1 MDIVRDDIMQS
12 LENIEN
18 ITIESEM
25 NVIQAMADSYQKSLA
40 ILENYN
46 GDDVDSF
53 SIFQEA
59 AAQESDGE
67 STFRKTDKNGKKENI
82 IISILKFIPRLCMLI
97 IRKMKSFIQSKKKIQ
112 MRKQCTDIR
121 NKYTL
126 ELIEY
131 ADQMFATAVQND
143 PNETTSENVK
153 ARFPEYDH
161 IIKKSQPYI
170 DKFKAA
176 GKNALE
182 HTKAFTKNKDNMMIA
197 GGAAEAAAGTAF
209 VFAKTNIPGFV
220 QGIIAGELFVHGM
233 GNVLKGIIYKNKHSP
248 KNTMISIGMMKF
260 QLNCLKK
267 DLNDVNKLNNIF
279 DRVPD
284 IVTAKDINNLFYAMD
299 DVFESDRNN
308 TDAEIKKST
317 DEMLATEK
325 LIDHIE
331 DVCNIIFECD
341 DVADKLLAAC
351 DKLEKSASRLIQACG
366 NITFDFSIGKSFNLK
381 CLTELTDSSRYVIE
395 NVNDCINIATAAFEA
410 LDYTC
415 EQITEISDKWKKK
428 HNNK

>member
-121 NKYTL
+121 NKYTP

-153 ARFPEYDH
+153 ASFPEYDH

-182 HTKAFTKNKDNMMIA
+182 HTKAFMKNKDNMMIA

-220 QGIIAGELFVHGM
+220 QGIIAGSLFVHGM

-366 NITFDFSIGKSFNLK
+366 NITFDLSSRKSFNLK
-381 CLTELTDSSRYVIE
+381 CLTEMTDSSRYVIE

-428 HNNK
+428 AQ

>member
-121 NKYTL
+121 NKYTP

-153 ARFPEYDH
+153 ASFPGYDH

-176 GKNALE
+176 CKNALE

-197 GGAAEAAAGTAF
+197 GGAAEAAAGTAAF
-209 VFAKTNIPGFV
+209 IFAKMNAI
-220 QGIIAGELFVHGM
+220 QGIIAGSLFVHGM
-233 GNVLKGIIYKNKHSP
+233 GNVLKGIIYKNKHIP

-299 DVFESDRNN
+299 GVFESDRNN

-351 DKLEKSASRLIQACG
+351 DKLEKSANRLIQACG
-366 NITFDFSIGKSFNLK
+366 NITFDLSSRKSFNLK
-381 CLTELTDSSRYVIE
+381 CLTEITDRSRYVIE

-428 HNNK
+428 AQ

>member
-121 NKYTL
+121 NKYTP

-153 ARFPEYDH
+153 ASFPEYDH

-197 GGAAEAAAGTAF
+197 GGAAEAASGTAIF
-209 VFAKTNIPGFV
+209 FAKMNIPGFV
-220 QGIIAGELFVHGM
+220 QGIIAGSLFVHGM

-284 IVTAKDINNLFYAMD
+284 IVTANDINNLFYAMD

-341 DVADKLLAAC
+341 EVADKLLAAC

-366 NITFDFSIGKSFNLK
+366 NITFDLSIGKSFNLK

-395 NVNDCINIATAAFEA
+395 NVNDCINIATTAFEA

-428 HNNK
+428 AQ

>member
-121 NKYTL
+121 NKYTP

-153 ARFPEYDH
+153 ASFPEYDH

-197 GGAAEAAAGTAF
+197 GGAAEAASGTAIF
-209 VFAKTNIPGFV
+209 FAKMNIPGFV
-220 QGIIAGELFVHGM
+220 QGIIAGSLFVHGM

-284 IVTAKDINNLFYAMD
+284 IVTANDINNLFYAMD
-299 DVFESDRNN
+299 YVFESDRNN

-341 DVADKLLAAC
+341 EVADKLLAAC

-366 NITFDFSIGKSFNLK
+366 NITFDLSIGKSFNLK
-381 CLTELTDSSRYVIE
+381 YLTELTDSSRYVIE
-395 NVNDCINIATAAFEA
+395 NVNDCINIATTAFEA

-428 HNNK
+428 AQ

>member
-25 NVIQAMADSYQKSLA
+25 NVIQAMADSYQKSLT

-121 NKYTL
+121 NKYTP

-153 ARFPEYDH
+153 ASFPEYDH

-182 HTKAFTKNKDNMMIA
+182 HTKAFMKNKDNMMIA

-220 QGIIAGELFVHGM
+220 QGIIAGSLFVHGM
-233 GNVLKGIIYKNKHSP
+233 GNVLKGIFYKNKHSP

-260 QLNCLKK
+260 QLNCLKN

-366 NITFDFSIGKSFNLK
+366 NITFDLSSRKSFNLK
-381 CLTELTDSSRYVIE
+381 CLTEMTDSSRYVIE

-415 EQITEISDKWKKK
+415 EQITETSDKWKKK
-428 HNNK
+428 AQ

>member
-121 NKYTL
+121 NKYTP

-153 ARFPEYDH
+153 ASFPEYDH

-197 GGAAEAAAGTAF
+197 GGAAEAASGTAIF
-209 VFAKTNIPGFV
+209 FAKMNIPGFV
-220 QGIIAGELFVHGM
+220 QGIIAGSLFVHGM

-284 IVTAKDINNLFYAMD
+284 IVTANDINNLFYAMD

-341 DVADKLLAAC
+341 EVADKLLAAC

-395 NVNDCINIATAAFEA
+395 NVNDCINIATTAFEA

-428 HNNK
+428 AQ

>member
-121 NKYTL
+121 NKYTP

-153 ARFPEYDH
+153 ASFPEYDH

-197 GGAAEAAAGTAF
+197 GGAAEAASGTVIF
-209 VFAKTNIPGFV
+209 FAKMNIPGFV
-220 QGIIAGELFVHGM
+220 QGIIAGSLFVHGM

-284 IVTAKDINNLFYAMD
+284 IVTATDINNLFYAMD

-366 NITFDFSIGKSFNLK
+366 NITFDLSIGKSFNLK

-428 HNNK
+428 AQ

>member
-121 NKYTL
+121 NKYTP

-153 ARFPEYDH
+153 ASFPEYDH

-182 HTKAFTKNKDNMMIA
+182 HTKAFMKNKDNMMIA

-220 QGIIAGELFVHGM
+220 QGIIAGSLFVHGM

-267 DLNDVNKLNNIF
+267 DLNDVNKVNNIF

-366 NITFDFSIGKSFNLK
+366 NITFDLSSRKSFNLK
-381 CLTELTDSSRYVIE
+381 CLTEMTDSSRYVIE

-428 HNNK
+428 AQ

>member
-121 NKYTL
+121 NKYTP

-153 ARFPEYDH
+153 ASFPEYDH

-209 VFAKTNIPGFV
+209 IFAKTNIPGFV
-220 QGIIAGELFVHGM
+220 QGIIAGSLFAHGM
-233 GNVLKGIIYKNKHSP
+233 ENVLKGIIYKNKHSP
-248 KNTMISIGMMKF
+248 KNTMINIGMMKF

-366 NITFDFSIGKSFNLK
+366 NITFDLSSRKSFNLK
-381 CLTELTDSSRYVIE
+381 CLTEITDSSRYVIE

-428 HNNK
+428 AQ

>member
-121 NKYTL
+121 NKYTP

-131 ADQMFATAVQND
+131 ADQMFATAVQN
-143 PNETTSENVK
+143 VK
-153 ARFPEYDH
+153 ASFPEYDH

-209 VFAKTNIPGFV
+209 FFAKMNIPGFV
-220 QGIIAGELFVHGM
+220 QGIIAGSLVANGM

-279 DRVPD
+279 GRVPD
-284 IVTAKDINNLFYAMD
+284 IVTAKDIDDLFYAMD

-341 DVADKLLAAC
+341 DVADKLIDAC

-366 NITFDFSIGKSFNLK
+366 NITFDLSSRKSFNLK
-381 CLTELTDSSRYVIE
+381 CLTETTDSSRYVIE

-428 HNNK
+428 AQ

>member
-121 NKYTL
+121 NKYTP

-153 ARFPEYDH
+153 ASFPEYDH

-197 GGAAEAAAGTAF
+197 GGAAEAASGTTIF
-209 VFAKTNIPGFV
+209 FAKMNIPGFV
-220 QGIIAGELFVHGM
+220 QGIIAGSLFVHGM

-284 IVTAKDINNLFYAMD
+284 IVTANDINNLFYAMD

-341 DVADKLLAAC
+341 EVADKLLAAC

-366 NITFDFSIGKSFNLK
+366 NITFDLSIGKSFNLK

-395 NVNDCINIATAAFEA
+395 NVNDCINIATTAFEA

-428 HNNK
+428 AQ

>member
-1 MDIVRDDIMQS
+1 MQS

-121 NKYTL
+121 NKYTP

-153 ARFPEYDH
+153 ASFPEYDH

-197 GGAAEAAAGTAF
+197 GGAAEAASGTAIF
-209 VFAKTNIPGFV
+209 FAKMNIPGFV
-220 QGIIAGELFVHGM
+220 QGIIAGSLFVHGM

-284 IVTAKDINNLFYAMD
+284 IVTATDINNLFYAMD

-395 NVNDCINIATAAFEA
+395 NVNDCINIATTAFEA

-428 HNNK
+428 AQ

>member
-121 NKYTL
+121 NKYTP

-153 ARFPEYDH
+153 ARFPEYGH

-395 NVNDCINIATAAFEA
+395 NVNDCINIATTAFEA

-428 HNNK
+428 AQ

>member
-121 NKYTL
+121 NKYTP

-153 ARFPEYDH
+153 ASFPEYDH

-197 GGAAEAAAGTAF
+197 GGAAEAASGTAIF
-209 VFAKTNIPGFV
+209 FAKMNIPGFV
-220 QGIIAGELFVHGM
+220 QGIIAGSLFVHGM

-284 IVTAKDINNLFYAMD
+284 IVTANDINNLFYAMD
-299 DVFESDRNN
+299 DVFESDRNK

-395 NVNDCINIATAAFEA
+395 NVNDCINIATTAFEA

-428 HNNK
+428 AQ

>member
-121 NKYTL
+121 NKYTP

-153 ARFPEYDH
+153 ASFPEYDH

-197 GGAAEAAAGTAF
+197 GGAAEAASGTAIF
-209 VFAKTNIPGFV
+209 FAKMNIPGFV
-220 QGIIAGELFVHGM
+220 QGIIAGSLFVHGM

-284 IVTAKDINNLFYAMD
+284 IVTANDINNLFYAMD

-341 DVADKLLAAC
+341 EVADKLLDAC

-366 NITFDFSIGKSFNLK
+366 NITFDLSIGKSFNLK

-395 NVNDCINIATAAFEA
+395 NVNDCINIATTAFEA

-428 HNNK
+428 AQ

>member
-112 MRKQCTDIR
+112 MRKLCTDIR
-121 NKYTL
+121 NKYTP

-153 ARFPEYDH
+153 ARFPGYDH

-197 GGAAEAAAGTAF
+197 GGAAEAAVGAAVF
-209 VFAKTNIPGFV
+209 FAKTNIPGFV
-220 QGIIAGELFVHGM
+220 QGIIAGRLFVHGM

-284 IVTAKDINNLFYAMD
+284 IVTATDINNLFYAMD

-366 NITFDFSIGKSFNLK
+366 NITFDLSSRKLFNLK
-381 CLTELTDSSRYVIE
+381 YLTEITDSSRYVIE

-428 HNNK
+428 AQ

>member
-1 MDIVRDDIMQS
+1 
-12 LENIEN
+12 
-18 ITIESEM
+18 
-25 NVIQAMADSYQKSLA
+25 
-40 ILENYN
+40 
-46 GDDVDSF
+46 
-53 SIFQEA
+53 
-59 AAQESDGE
+59 
-67 STFRKTDKNGKKENI
+67 
-82 IISILKFIPRLCMLI
+82 MLI

-121 NKYTL
+121 NKYTP

-153 ARFPEYDH
+153 ASFPEYDH

-209 VFAKTNIPGFV
+209 IFAKMNAI
-220 QGIIAGELFVHGM
+220 QGIIAGSLFVHGM
-233 GNVLKGIIYKNKHSP
+233 GNVLKGIIYKNKHIP

-299 DVFESDRNN
+299 GVFESDRNN

-366 NITFDFSIGKSFNLK
+366 NITFDLSSRKSFNLK
-381 CLTELTDSSRYVIE
+381 CLTEITDRSRYVIE

-428 HNNK
+428 AQ

>member
-25 NVIQAMADSYQKSLA
+25 NVIQAMADSYQKSLT

-121 NKYTL
+121 NKYTP

-153 ARFPEYDH
+153 ASFPEYDH

-182 HTKAFTKNKDNMMIA
+182 HTKAFTKNKDNMMIV

-220 QGIIAGELFVHGM
+220 QGIIAGSLFVHGM

-366 NITFDFSIGKSFNLK
+366 NITFDLSSRKSFNLK
-381 CLTELTDSSRYVIE
+381 CLTEITDSSRYVIE

-428 HNNK
+428 AQ

>member
-121 NKYTL
+121 NKYTP

-153 ARFPEYDH
+153 ASFPEYDH

-197 GGAAEAAAGTAF
+197 GGAAEAASGTAIF
-209 VFAKTNIPGFV
+209 FAKMNIPGFV
-220 QGIIAGELFVHGM
+220 QGIIAGSLFVHGM

-284 IVTAKDINNLFYAMD
+284 IVTANDINNLFYAMD

-395 NVNDCINIATAAFEA
+395 NVNDCINIATTAFEA

-428 HNNK
+428 AQ

>member
-121 NKYTL
+121 NKYTP

-153 ARFPEYDH
+153 ASFPEYDH

-182 HTKAFTKNKDNMMIA
+182 HTKAFMNNKDNMMIA

-220 QGIIAGELFVHGM
+220 QGIIAGSLFVHGM

-366 NITFDFSIGKSFNLK
+366 NITFDLSSRKSFNLK
-381 CLTELTDSSRYVIE
+381 CLTEMTDSSRYVIE

-428 HNNK
+428 AQ

>member
-25 NVIQAMADSYQKSLA
+25 NVIQAMADSYQKSLT

-121 NKYTL
+121 NKYTP

-153 ARFPEYDH
+153 ASFPEYDH

-182 HTKAFTKNKDNMMIA
+182 HTKAFMKNKDNMMIA

-220 QGIIAGELFVHGM
+220 QGIIAGSLFVHGM

-366 NITFDFSIGKSFNLK
+366 NITFDLSSRKSFNLK

-428 HNNK
+428 AQ

>member
-121 NKYTL
+121 NKYTP

-153 ARFPEYDH
+153 ASFPEYDH

-197 GGAAEAAAGTAF
+197 GGAAEAASGTVIF
-209 VFAKTNIPGFV
+209 FAKMNIPGFV
-220 QGIIAGELFVHGM
+220 QGIIAGSLFVHGM

-284 IVTAKDINNLFYAMD
+284 IVTANDINNLFYAMD

-341 DVADKLLAAC
+341 EVADKLLAAC

-366 NITFDFSIGKSFNLK
+366 NITFDLSIGKSFNLK
-381 CLTELTDSSRYVIE
+381 YLTELTDSSRYVIE
-395 NVNDCINIATAAFEA
+395 NVNDCINIATTAFEA

-428 HNNK
+428 AQ

>member
-121 NKYTL
+121 NKYTP

-153 ARFPEYDH
+153 ASFPEYDH

-197 GGAAEAAAGTAF
+197 GGAAEAASGTAIF
-209 VFAKTNIPGFV
+209 FAKMNIPGFV
-220 QGIIAGELFVHGM
+220 QGIIAGSLFVHGM

-267 DLNDVNKLNNIF
+267 DLNDINKLNNIF

-284 IVTAKDINNLFYAMD
+284 IVTANDINNLFYAMD

-341 DVADKLLAAC
+341 EVADKLLAAC

-366 NITFDFSIGKSFNLK
+366 NITFDLSIGKSFNLK

-395 NVNDCINIATAAFEA
+395 NVNDCINIATTAFEA

-428 HNNK
+428 AQ

>member
-121 NKYTL
+121 NKYTP

-153 ARFPEYDH
+153 ASFPEYDH
-161 IIKKSQPYI
+161 IIKK
-170 DKFKAA
+170 
-176 GKNALE
+176 
-182 HTKAFTKNKDNMMIA
+182 
-197 GGAAEAAAGTAF
+197 
-209 VFAKTNIPGFV
+209 
-220 QGIIAGELFVHGM
+220 
-233 GNVLKGIIYKNKHSP
+233 
-248 KNTMISIGMMKF
+248 
-260 QLNCLKK
+260 
-267 DLNDVNKLNNIF
+267 
-279 DRVPD
+279 
-284 IVTAKDINNLFYAMD
+284 
-299 DVFESDRNN
+299 
-308 TDAEIKKST
+308 KST
-317 DEMLATEK
+317 
-325 LIDHIE
+325 IY
-331 DVCNIIFECD
+331 
-341 DVADKLLAAC
+341 
-351 DKLEKSASRLIQACG
+351 R
-366 NITFDFSIGKSFNLK
+366 
-381 CLTELTDSSRYVIE
+381 
-395 NVNDCINIATAAFEA
+395 
-410 LDYTC
+410 
-415 EQITEISDKWKKK
+415 QI
-428 HNNK
+428 

>member
-25 NVIQAMADSYQKSLA
+25 NVIQAMADSYQKSLV

-121 NKYTL
+121 NKYTP

-131 ADQMFATAVQND
+131 ADQMFATAVQN
-143 PNETTSENVK
+143 VK
-153 ARFPEYDH
+153 ASFPEYDH

-209 VFAKTNIPGFV
+209 FFAKMNIPGFV
-220 QGIIAGELFVHGM
+220 QGIIAGSLVANGM

-279 DRVPD
+279 GRVPD
-284 IVTAKDINNLFYAMD
+284 IVTAKDIDDLFYAMD
-299 DVFESDRNN
+299 YVFESDRNN

-341 DVADKLLAAC
+341 DVADKLIDAC

-366 NITFDFSIGKSFNLK
+366 NITFDLSSRKLFNLK
-381 CLTELTDSSRYVIE
+381 CLTEITDSSRYVIE

-428 HNNK
+428 AQ

>member
-121 NKYTL
+121 NKYTP

-153 ARFPEYDH
+153 ASFPEYDH

-197 GGAAEAAAGTAF
+197 GGAAEAASGTAIF
-209 VFAKTNIPGFV
+209 FAKMNIPGFV
-220 QGIIAGELFVHGM
+220 QGIIAGSLFVHGM

-284 IVTAKDINNLFYAMD
+284 IVTANDINNLFYAMD

-366 NITFDFSIGKSFNLK
+366 NITFDLSIGKSFNLK

-395 NVNDCINIATAAFEA
+395 NVNDCINIATTAFEA

-428 HNNK
+428 AQ

>member
-121 NKYTL
+121 NKYTP

-131 ADQMFATAVQND
+131 ADQMFATAVQN
-143 PNETTSENVK
+143 VK
-153 ARFPEYDH
+153 ASFPEYDH

-209 VFAKTNIPGFV
+209 FFAKMNIPGFV
-220 QGIIAGELFVHGM
+220 QGIIAGGLFAHGM
-233 GNVLKGIIYKNKHSP
+233 GNVSKGIIYKNKHSP

-279 DRVPD
+279 GRVPD
-284 IVTAKDINNLFYAMD
+284 IVTAKDIDDLFYAMD

-341 DVADKLLAAC
+341 DVADKLIDAC

-366 NITFDFSIGKSFNLK
+366 NITFDLSSRKSFNLK
-381 CLTELTDSSRYVIE
+381 CLTETTDSSRYVIE

-428 HNNK
+428 AQ

>member
-121 NKYTL
+121 NKYTP

-153 ARFPEYDH
+153 ASFPEYDH

-197 GGAAEAAAGTAF
+197 GGAAEAASGTAIF
-209 VFAKTNIPGFV
+209 FAKMNIPGFV
-220 QGIIAGELFVHGM
+220 QGIIAGSLFVHGM

-284 IVTAKDINNLFYAMD
+284 IVTANDINNLFYAMD

-366 NITFDFSIGKSFNLK
+366 NITFDLSIGKSFNLK
-381 CLTELTDSSRYVIE
+381 YLTELTDSSRYVIE
-395 NVNDCINIATAAFEA
+395 NVNDCINIATTAFEA

-428 HNNK
+428 AQ

>member
-25 NVIQAMADSYQKSLA
+25 NVIQAMADSYQKSLT

-121 NKYTL
+121 NKYTP

-153 ARFPEYDH
+153 ASFPEYDH

-182 HTKAFTKNKDNMMIA
+182 HTKAFMKNKDNMMIA

-220 QGIIAGELFVHGM
+220 QGIIAGSLFVHGM

-260 QLNCLKK
+260 QLNCLKN

-366 NITFDFSIGKSFNLK
+366 NITFDLSSRKSFNLK

-428 HNNK
+428 AQ

>member
-25 NVIQAMADSYQKSLA
+25 NVIQAMADSYQKSLT

-121 NKYTL
+121 NKYTP

-153 ARFPEYDH
+153 ASFPEYDH

-182 HTKAFTKNKDNMMIA
+182 HTKAFMKNKDNMMIA

-220 QGIIAGELFVHGM
+220 QGIIAGSLFVHGM

-366 NITFDFSIGKSFNLK
+366 NITFDLSSRKSFNLK
-381 CLTELTDSSRYVIE
+381 CLTEMTDSSRYVIE

-428 HNNK
+428 AQ

>member
-121 NKYTL
+121 NKYTP

-153 ARFPEYDH
+153 ASFPEYDH

-182 HTKAFTKNKDNMMIA
+182 HTKAFMKNKDNMMIA

-220 QGIIAGELFVHGM
+220 QGIIAGSLFVHGM
-233 GNVLKGIIYKNKHSP
+233 ENVLKGIIYKNKHSP

-267 DLNDVNKLNNIF
+267 DLNDVSKLNNIF

-366 NITFDFSIGKSFNLK
+366 NITFDLSSRKSFNLK
-381 CLTELTDSSRYVIE
+381 CLTEITDSSRYVIE

-428 HNNK
+428 AQ

>member
-121 NKYTL
+121 NKYTP

-153 ARFPEYDH
+153 ASFPEYDH

-197 GGAAEAAAGTAF
+197 GGAAEAASGTVIF
-209 VFAKTNIPGFV
+209 FAKMNIPGFV
-220 QGIIAGELFVHGM
+220 QGIIAGSLFVHGM

-284 IVTAKDINNLFYAMD
+284 IVTANDINNLFYAMD

-395 NVNDCINIATAAFEA
+395 NVNDCINIATTAFEA

-428 HNNK
+428 AQ

>member
-121 NKYTL
+121 NKYTP

-209 VFAKTNIPGFV
+209 FFAKMNIPGFV
-220 QGIIAGELFVHGM
+220 QGIIAGSLFAHGM

-299 DVFESDRNN
+299 DLFESDRNN

-366 NITFDFSIGKSFNLK
+366 NITFDLSSRKSFNLK
-381 CLTELTDSSRYVIE
+381 CLTEITDSSRYVIE

-428 HNNK
+428 AQ

>member
-121 NKYTL
+121 NKYTP

-153 ARFPEYDH
+153 ASFPEYDH

-197 GGAAEAAAGTAF
+197 GGAAEAASGTAIF
-209 VFAKTNIPGFV
+209 FAKMNIPGFV
-220 QGIIAGELFVHGM
+220 QGIIAGSLFVHGM

-267 DLNDVNKLNNIF
+267 DLNDVNKLNNIL

-284 IVTAKDINNLFYAMD
+284 IVTANDINNLFYAMD

-366 NITFDFSIGKSFNLK
+366 NITFDLSIGKSFNLK

-395 NVNDCINIATAAFEA
+395 NVNDCINIATTAFEA

-428 HNNK
+428 AQ